1 MKSFR
6 IADDEAISHDRVQA
20 AILKPSKGKRNRADV
35 AKVLSDMEKS
45 IEQITKYEQD
55 MVHGKIK
62 PRKHSSCIINE
73 RGPHKQREILKP
85 DYMPEQIIHHIA
97 VDAIKDAVLHGM
109 YIYVLGSVPG
119 RGAHMGKKVIEKW
132 IRTDEKNTRI
142 IGKMD
147 IRHFFQSVD
156 HEILRSWIRKKIRPG
171 EIRDL
176 LEILI
181 DACEMGL
188 PLGFYTSQWFANF
201 LLQPLD
207 HYIKEELHIKYMT
220 RYMDD
225 IVIFGSSKKEIHKA
239 VRAIQDYLMGNFNLH
254 MKGNWQVFRL
264 EYESREAAIMCS
276 TLKKLQQLDGDLSA
290 MKIKHKCKMHKKKR
304 KIFIAEQVLIRK
316 ENQINALLEKY
327 HGTIEMETMLHG
339 RPLDYMGFEFHRNRT
354 IIRESIMLRA
364 TRKAAQ
370 ISKQEKVCWKDASS
384 LLSYMG
390 WFKHTDTYN
399 TFQERIKPKASIKKM
414 RKIVSKHQRRLNN
427 ADHME
432 ECNRM
437 PAKQAG

>member
-156 HEILRSWIRKKIRPG
+156 HEILRSWIRKRSG
-171 EIRDL
+171 RERSEI
-176 LEILI
+176 
-181 DACEMGL
+181 
-188 PLGFYTSQWFANF
+188 FW
-201 LLQPLD
+201 
-207 HYIKEELHIKYMT
+207 
-220 RYMDD
+220 RY
-225 IVIFGSSKKEIHKA
+225 
-239 VRAIQDYLMGNFNLH
+239 
-254 MKGNWQVFRL
+254 
-264 EYESREAAIMCS
+264 
-276 TLKKLQQLDGDLSA
+276 
-290 MKIKHKCKMHKKKR
+290 
-304 KIFIAEQVLIRK
+304 
-316 ENQINALLEKY
+316 
-327 HGTIEMETMLHG
+327 
-339 RPLDYMGFEFHRNRT
+339 
-354 IIRESIMLRA
+354 
-364 TRKAAQ
+364 
-370 ISKQEKVCWKDASS
+370 
-384 LLSYMG
+384 
-390 WFKHTDTYN
+390 
-399 TFQERIKPKASIKKM
+399 
-414 RKIVSKHQRRLNN
+414 
-427 ADHME
+427 
-432 ECNRM
+432 
-437 PAKQAG
+437 